1 MSDPVQP
8 AHPDSWWGSVARHFA
23 HRKWAYIFAA
33 FVWALVW
40 YAAMNVL
47 TIALER
53 IPGLGEAAPFP
64 VDIMPLIAGVP
75 IIIVG
80 WRAVALG
87 NRLEKAIDNFDDGA
101 AFVFPAGQAGAKKKF
116 LNDLKKTISWYSK
129 LVSAAIFLISLAG
142 VILLTSIN
150 GADSVDFFITFLL
163 IVGVPAIALPIGT
176 LLGRLLGYG
185 QFVRIMDRNGIEL
198 AGLSTPQARE
208 ALRELESLHVFAI
221 IALTVL
227 CFWFAGWWITWG
239 LGYGLEYKSMW
250 RTQFLVL
257 WFVSIG
263 LFTAA
268 GIWPAWSFR
277 RRVAKLAGGPEGRHA
292 REEQIRQARAD
303 LEHWQGATPQKSR
316 QQRER
321 IAELTRFIGNLE
333 DQRIERW
340 LLDPRLLVFLLAINL
355 AALVLPLLI
364 PETHPLAAAF

>member
-1 MSDPVQP
+1 
-8 AHPDSWWGSVARHFA
+8 
-23 HRKWAYIFAA
+23 
-33 FVWALVW
+33 
-40 YAAMNVL
+40 MNVL

-53 IPGLGEAAPFP
+53 MPGFGHASPFP
-64 VDIMPLIAGVP
+64 VDFMPLIAGVP

-87 NRLEKAIDNFDDGA
+87 NRLETAIDNFDDGA
-101 AFVFPAGQAGAKKKF
+101 AFVFPAGQAGAKKTF
-116 LNDLKKTISWYSK
+116 LNDLKKAISWYSK
-129 LVSAAIFLISLAG
+129 LVSAAVFLISLTG

-150 GADSVDFFITFLL
+150 GVDHVDLFITFLL

-208 ALRELESLHVFAI
+208 ALRELESVHVFAI

-227 CFWFAGWWITWG
+227 CFWFSGWWITWG
-239 LGYGLEYKSMW
+239 LGYALGYENMW

-257 WFVSIG
+257 WIVSIG
-263 LFTAA
+263 LFVAA

-277 RRVAKLAGGPEGRHA
+277 RRVAELAGGTEGRLA
-292 REEQIRQARAD
+292 RQEQIRQAKTD
-303 LEHWQGATPQKSR
+303 LEHWQGAATQKSR

-321 IAELTRFIGNLE
+321 IVELKRFIGNLE
-333 DQRIERW
+333 DQRIESW
-340 LLDPRLLVFLLAINL
+340 LLHPRLLAFLLATNL
-355 AALVLPLLI
+355 AILVLPLLVTA
-364 PETHPLAAAF
+364 PRPTTVPF